1 VRRLET
7 RTFELYRRARLLIP
21 VGAVTVLV
29 VAAAAGVAAQ
39 TARSGR
45 GRGAPPSTTIQCAA
59 ELGKG
64 TTTARQFCDVIVGT
78 KAADSIAISIPP
90 HRGPAKLMF
99 DLHNRVAVPPESGLP
114 AQTFSRNT
122 AIVTVMGP
130 KNELGRGAA
139 VSEFRTAA
147 DLYDRI
153 AGTVA
158 GAVKGVA
165 PGPPTPIQVTVPAGV
180 TAVGIVGTRLDV
192 LTKLGKQTYET
203 PGRPIA
209 IVSNVHVEY
218 TPLR

>member
-1 VRRLET
+1 MKRFAAAILILVVPATVGGQASRGG
-7 RTFELYRRARLLIP
+7 RAR
-21 VGAVTVLV
+21 GAV
-29 VAAAAGVAAQ
+29 A
-39 TARSGR
+39 
-45 GRGAPPSTTIQCAA
+45 STTIQCAA

-64 TTTARQFCDVIVGT
+64 MSTSRQFCDVIIGT
-78 KAADSIAISIPP
+78 RATDSISITIPP
-90 HRGPAKLMF
+90 HRGAAKLMF

-122 AIVTVMGP
+122 AIVTVLAP
-130 KNELGRGAA
+130 KGELGRGAA

-153 AGTVA
+153 AGTAA
-158 GAVKGVA
+158 GTVKAVA
-165 PGPPTPIQVTVPAGV
+165 PGPPTAIQITVPAGV
-180 TAVGIVGTRLDV
+180 TAVGVVGTRLEV